1 MRVGEEIVDR
11 KSQTDTEIPCSGLS
25 SLPDLWTTTG
35 VLTEIPNVPHLFSS
49 AGVAR
54 RNSWSNQGKLVTFSL
69 SKEV

>member
-1 MRVGEEIVDR
+1 MSVGEEILDR
-11 KSQTDTEIPCSGLS
+11 KSQTDTEIPGSGLS

-54 RNSWSNQGKLVTFSL
+54 RNSWRNQSKLVAFSL

>member
-11 KSQTDTEIPCSGLS
+11 KSQTDTEVPGAGLP
-25 SLPDLWTTTG
+25 SLSDLWATAG
-35 VLTEIPNVPHLFSS
+35 VFTKIPNVPHLFSS